1 MALSAQAGGRVPRDT
16 AASRAATWAFGGVP
30 HRDAGL
36 ARKFRSPSGSIKII
50 DGYNKSDF
58 VPVPPISIPGGV
70 MKVEQRP
77 TDSKPK
83 EALTDKATLLKLY
96 KEMLLIR
103 RFEEKTAE
111 MYQAAKVGGFCHLN
125 IGEEA
130 TIVGTISALREDDY
144 LYSTY
149 REHGHALAKGID
161 ANAVMAELFGKETGT
176 SKGRGGSMH
185 LFSQEHRFYGGY
197 AIVGQA
203 LPIACGTGY
212 AINYKQGDEI
222 VMSVFGDGAT
232 NIGAFHES
240 LNVAKLWHLP
250 IVFVCVN
257 NLYGMG
263 TAVNRAS
270 AVTEIWKKAC
280 AFDMTGER
288 VDGMDVLAVRRGTH
302 QLVALAREKHEPSL
316 LECVTYRYR
325 GHSMSD
331 PDTYRGKDEIKE
343 WQTRDPI
350 LTLGEQMKRQKMLTD
365 ADIEKLDDEVTT
377 QVEDAVK
384 FAEDS
389 PEPDPKELYRDV
401 YVEEGAA

>member
-1 MALSAQAGGRVPRDT
+1 
-16 AASRAATWAFGGVP
+16 
-30 HRDAGL
+30 
-36 ARKFRSPSGSIKII
+36 
-50 DGYNKSDF
+50 
-58 VPVPPISIPGGV
+58 
-70 MKVEQRP
+70 MKVEQR
-77 TDSKPK
+77 TTESRSKDS
-83 EALTDKATLLKLY
+83 LSDKQTLLELY
-96 KEMLLIR
+96 REMLLIR

-111 MYQAAKVGGFCHLN
+111 MYQAAKIGGFCHLN

-130 TIVGTISALREDDY
+130 TIVGAISALRPEDY
-144 LYSTY
+144 VYSTY
-149 REHGHALAKGID
+149 REHGHAIAKGID
-161 ANAVMAELFGKETGT
+161 PKVVMAELFGKETGT
-176 SKGRGGSMH
+176 SHGRGGSMH

-203 LPIACGTGY
+203 LPIACGSGY
-212 AINYKQGDEI
+212 AITYQGTDEV
-222 VMSVFGDGAT
+222 VMSIFGDGAT

-280 AFDMTGER
+280 AYDMTGER
-288 VDGMDVLAVRRGTH
+288 VDGMDVLAVRRITD
-302 QLVALAREKHEPSL
+302 QLVAQAREKHEPSL

-343 WQTRDPI
+343 WQTRDAI
-350 LTLGEQMKRQKMLTD
+350 LTLGDYMKKQKMLD
-365 ADIEKLDDEVTT
+365 DQEIQKIDDEITA
-377 QVEDAVK
+377 QVEAAVK
-384 FAEDS
+384 FADES
-389 PEPDPKELYRDV
+389 PEPDPKDLYRDV
-401 YVEEGAA
+401 YADQVAS

>member
-1 MALSAQAGGRVPRDT
+1 
-16 AASRAATWAFGGVP
+16 
-30 HRDAGL
+30 
-36 ARKFRSPSGSIKII
+36 
-50 DGYNKSDF
+50 
-58 VPVPPISIPGGV
+58 
-70 MKVEQRP
+70 
-77 TDSKPK
+77 
-83 EALTDKATLLKLY
+83 
-96 KEMLLIR
+96 
-103 RFEEKTAE
+103 
-111 MYQAAKVGGFCHLN
+111 
-125 IGEEA
+125 
-130 TIVGTISALREDDY
+130 
-144 LYSTY
+144 
-149 REHGHALAKGID
+149 
-161 ANAVMAELFGKETGT
+161 
-176 SKGRGGSMH
+176 MH

-197 AIVGQA
+197 AIVGEA
-203 LPIACGTGY
+203 LPIACGSGY
-212 AINYKQGDEI
+212 AINYKGTDEV
-222 VMSVFGDGAT
+222 VMSSFGDGAT
-232 NIGAFHES
+232 NIGGFHEA

-280 AFDMTGER
+280 AYDMTGER
-288 VDGMDVLAVRRGTH
+288 VDGMDVLAVRRVTD

-365 ADIEKLDDEVTT
+365 ADIEKLDDEVTA

-384 FAEDS
+384 FAEES
-389 PEPDPKELYRDV
+389 PEPDPKDLYRDV
-401 YVEEGAA
+401 YAEEGAA

>member
-1 MALSAQAGGRVPRDT
+1 
-16 AASRAATWAFGGVP
+16 
-30 HRDAGL
+30 
-36 ARKFRSPSGSIKII
+36 
-50 DGYNKSDF
+50 
-58 VPVPPISIPGGV
+58 
-70 MKVEQRP
+70 MKVEQRA
-77 TDSKPK
+77 TEGRTKTVLS
-83 EALTDKATLLKLY
+83 DKDTLLKLY
-96 KEMLLIR
+96 REMLLIR

-111 MYQAAKVGGFCHLN
+111 MYQAAKIGGFCHLN

-130 TIVGTISALREDDY
+130 TIVGTISALQPKDY
-144 LYSTY
+144 VYSTY

-161 ANAVMAELFGKETGT
+161 ARAVMAELFGKETGT
-176 SKGRGGSMH
+176 SHGRGGSMH

-203 LPIACGTGY
+203 LPIACGSGY
-212 AINYKQGDEI
+212 AINYQGTNEV
-222 VMSVFGDGAT
+222 VMSIFGDGAT
-232 NIGAFHES
+232 NIGAFHEA

-263 TAVNRAS
+263 TAVSRAS

-280 AFDMTGER
+280 AYDMTGER
-288 VDGMDVLAVRRGTH
+288 VDGMDVLAVRRISD
-302 QLVALAREKHEPSL
+302 QLVAQAREHHEPSL

-343 WQTRDPI
+343 WQTRDAI
-350 LTLGEQMKRQKMLTD
+350 LSLGEHMKKEKMLTD
-365 ADIEKLDDEVTT
+365 DEIQQIDEEVTA

-384 FAEDS
+384 FADES
-389 PEPDPKELYRDV
+389 PDPDPKDLYRNV
-401 YVEEGAA
+401 YADEVAS

>member
-1 MALSAQAGGRVPRDT
+1 
-16 AASRAATWAFGGVP
+16 
-30 HRDAGL
+30 
-36 ARKFRSPSGSIKII
+36 
-50 DGYNKSDF
+50 
-58 VPVPPISIPGGV
+58 

-77 TDSKPK
+77 AASPSKDT
-83 EALTDKATLLKLY
+83 LTDKASLLTLY
-96 KEMLLIR
+96 REMLLIR

-111 MYQAAKVGGFCHLN
+111 MYQAAKIGGFCHLN

-130 TIVGTISALREDDY
+130 TIVGTISALRPKDY
-144 LYSTY
+144 VYSTY
-149 REHGHALAKGID
+149 REHGHAIAKGVD
-161 ANAVMAELFGKETGT
+161 PNAVMAELFGKETGT
-176 SKGRGGSMH
+176 SHGRGGSMH

-203 LPIACGTGY
+203 LPIACGSAY
-212 AINYKQGDEI
+212 AINYEEKDEV
-222 VMSVFGDGAT
+222 VMSIFGDGAT

-263 TAVNRAS
+263 TSVSRAS

-280 AFDMTGER
+280 AYDMTGER
-288 VDGMDVLAVRRGTH
+288 VDGMDVVAVRQVTD
-302 QLVALAREKHEPSL
+302 QLVAQAREQHEPSL

-343 WQTRDPI
+343 WQTRDAI
-350 LTLGEQMKRQKMLTD
+350 LTLGEHMKKQKMLTD
-365 ADIEKLDDEVTT
+365 ADIQRIDDAVTAEV
-377 QVEDAVK
+377 DAAVK
-384 FAEDS
+384 FADES
-389 PEPDPKELYRDV
+389 PEPDPKDLYRDV
-401 YVEEGAA
+401 YAETGT